1 MTGSQMKPTRIESG
15 TDIFREGD
23 HGDRMYIVSEGV
35 VELSVKGKVIA
46 TVSKGGIFGEMALI
60 DDKPRSATARAKTD
74 CEFATIDEAKFF
86 ELVHEKPS
94 FALEVMKVLVERLRM
109 MDTRP

>member
-1 MTGSQMKPTRIESG
+1 MKPARIESG
-15 TDIFREGD
+15 ADIFREGEQ
-23 HGDRMYIVSEGV
+23 GDRMYIVSEGV
-35 VELSVKGKVIA
+35 VELSVKGRIIA
-46 TVSKGGIFGEMALI
+46 TIGKGSIFGEMALI

-74 CEFATIDEAKFF
+74 CELATIDEAKFF

-109 MDTRP
+109 MDTRS